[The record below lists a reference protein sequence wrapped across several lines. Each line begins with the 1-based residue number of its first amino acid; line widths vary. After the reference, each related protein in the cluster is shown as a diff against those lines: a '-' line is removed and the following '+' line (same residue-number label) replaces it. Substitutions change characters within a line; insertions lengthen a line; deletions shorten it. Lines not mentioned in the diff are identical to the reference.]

1 LSCDTETEY
10 AVAPEETFQVS
21 VGVNVLTVGP
31 GGELPPGDSPVGVGG
46 IAVTPTVKYTI
57 AEVGLEPAEF
67 EADTAQR

>member
-1 LSCDTETEY
+1 VGQITEFVVTFCASTVPPLSCDTETEY

-46 IAVTPTVKYTI
+46 VPEMVFTVK
-57 AEVGLEPAEF
+57 
-67 EADTAQR
+67 